1 LKEAELVNKLQQWE
15 SYLHQFSVLDLFQNV
30 VFLFKALIWYL
41 IVGLANI
48 LDAMNGMA
56 SKALVLLN
64 INNSPAFQEF
74 MKKYLPLFIAIG
86 IVFAGATLIGMMN
99 NRGKDQTLYDFYRN
113 LFIAMIVIIGFPWI
127 WGQATGTT
135 VKVANYI
142 NQSSSMSTNIISKNL
157 TDLYYIDKKYN
168 FDVSQFNS
176 SGESKDKAGLAEDK
190 EKNYLPKDRNGNI
203 KVSDLSRIN
212 PVETIDVGDPAVELS
227 KDGKEI
233 LSHQIIWSGKT
244 AKSKELGKGKFGFG
258 ESHYYRYK
266 YNSFR
271 ILFYLLMG
279 IVVSAILTW
288 KVAQISYEVWY
299 NGALVQ
305 GAAFFDLK
313 TGKRLIALTQKFF
326 ISLGAILVIFVM
338 QTLFNIG
345 YAYVDAS
352 VTTTDLRGLLL
363 NSILKIALLLTVID
377 GPNAFESVFGVDAG
391 LKSATRSIIAMNQ
404 GSQLIRSGMN
414 KLGDMSK
421 FAARNT
427 ARGGG
432 FIAGGIFG
440 AKSSPEEADAMNGIG
455 SDNKDHKSTSQD
467 QSTGA
472 EFGQGE
478 HSSTTGE
485 ETSSKGTE
493 NKSDEPSTG
502 QPSSEF
508 QGASTKTDKTSSEF
522 QNASTNN
529 SESSSAEEKDGEK
542 SSTNSASDENSP
554 FKADDFDDK
563 IEKANEQ
570 VDTHGLSSDYSDL
583 LNGQNEEAVRAFDD
597 VSLPHAVTET
607 VASNRKKVDD
617 AMLAYENAE
626 DKYRGIKQQESQE
639 VKSNLKE
646 IITPTPKGIKNAT
659 LKGYQAGETTRVVM
673 GRSAER
679 KHAKRELKE
688 AKQPFTADGLFSQE
702 PRGDMFN
709 GD

>member
-1 LKEAELVNKLQQWE
+1 MKEAELVNKLQQWE

-30 VFLFKALIWYL
+30 AFLFKALIWYL
-41 IVGLANI
+41 IVGLANV

-86 IVFAGATLIGMMN
+86 IVFAGATLIGMMT

-113 LFIAMIVIIGFPWI
+113 MFIAMIVIIGFPWI

-142 NQSSSMSTNIISKNL
+142 NQSSSMSTNIISKNV

-212 PVETIDVGDPAVELS
+212 PVETIDVGDPAIELS

-345 YAYVDAS
+345 YSYVDAS
-352 VTTTDLRGLLL
+352 ITTTDLRGLLL

-404 GSQLIRSGMN
+404 GSQLVRSGMN

-421 FAARNT
+421 FAARNA

-432 FIAGGIFG
+432 FIAGSIFG
-440 AKSSPEEADAMNGIG
+440 AKSSQPSQEEADAMNGIG
-455 SDNKDHKSTSQD
+455 SEHKDHKGKSQD
-467 QSTGA
+467 QATGA

-485 ETSSKGTE
+485 DTSSKGTE
-493 NKSDEPSTG
+493 NKADEPSTG
-502 QPSSEF
+502 Q
-508 QGASTKTDKTSSEF
+508 TSSEF
-522 QNASTNN
+522 QKSSTNN
-529 SESSSAEEKDGEK
+529 SESSSAEEKEGEK
-542 SSTNSASDENSP
+542 SSTNSPSDEDSP
-554 FKADDFDDK
+554 FKTDDFDDK
-563 IEKANEQ
+563 VEKANEQ
-570 VDTHGLSSDYSDL
+570 VDTQGLSSDYSDL
-583 LNGQNEEAVRAFDD
+583 LKGQNEEAVRAFDD
-597 VSLPHAVTET
+597 VTLPHAVTDT
-607 VASNRKKVDD
+607 VESNRKKVDE

-646 IITPTPKGIKNAT
+646 IVTPTQKGIKNAT
-659 LKGYQAGETTRVVM
+659 LKGYQAGETTKIAM
-673 GRSAER
+673 GWSSER
-679 KHAKRELKE
+679 KQAKQELKQ
-688 AKQPFTADGLFSQE
+688 AKQPFKADGLFSQE

>member
-1 LKEAELVNKLQQWE
+1 MKEAELVNKLQQWE
-15 SYLHQFSVLDLFQNV
+15 SYLHQFSALDLFQNV
-30 VFLFKALIWYL
+30 AFLFKALIWYL

-86 IVFAGATLIGMMN
+86 IVFAGATLIGMMT

-113 LFIAMIVIIGFPWI
+113 MFIAMIVIIGFPWI
-127 WGQATGTT
+127 WSQATGTT

-168 FDVSQFNS
+168 FDISQFNS

-212 PVETIDVGDPAVELS
+212 PVETIDVGDSAVELS

-345 YAYVDAS
+345 YSYVDAS
-352 VTTTDLRGLLL
+352 IATTDLRGLLL

-377 GPNAFESVFGVDAG
+377 GPNAFESAFGVDAG

-404 GSQLIRSGMN
+404 GSQLVRSGMN

-421 FAARNT
+421 FAARNA

-432 FIAGGIFG
+432 FIAGSIFG
-440 AKSSPEEADAMNGIG
+440 AKSSQEEADAMNGIG
-455 SDNKDHKSTSQD
+455 ADNKDSKGTSQD
-467 QSTGA
+467 QATGA

-485 ETSSKGTE
+485 DTSSKGTE
-493 NKSDEPSTG
+493 NKADDNTTG
-502 QPSSEF
+502 Q
-508 QGASTKTDKTSSEF
+508 TSSEF
-522 QNASTNN
+522 QNSSTKN
-529 SESSSAEEKDGEK
+529 SDSSSTEEKEGKK

-554 FKADDFDDK
+554 FKTDDFDDK
-563 IEKANEQ
+563 VEKANEQ

-597 VSLPHAVTET
+597 VTLPHAVTDT
-607 VASNRKKVDD
+607 VESNRKKVDE

-646 IITPTPKGIKNAT
+646 IVTPTQKGIKNAT
-659 LKGYQAGETTRVVM
+659 LKGYQAGETTKIAM
-673 GRSAER
+673 GWSSER
-679 KHAKRELKE
+679 KQAKQELKQ
-688 AKQPFTADGLFSQE
+688 AKQPFKADGLFSQE

>member
-1 LKEAELVNKLQQWE
+1 MKEAELVNKLQEWE
-15 SYLHQFSVLDLFQNV
+15 SYLHQFSVLDLFQNI

-86 IVFAGATLIGMMN
+86 IVFAGATLIGMMT

-113 LFIAMIVIIGFPWI
+113 MFIAMIVVIGFPWI

-135 VKVANYI
+135 VQVAKHI

-157 TDLYYIDKKYN
+157 TDLYYIDNKYN

-176 SGESKDKAGLAEDK
+176 SGESRDKAGLAEDK

-212 PVETIDVGDPAVELS
+212 PVETIDVGDPAVKLS

-244 AKSKELGKGKFGFG
+244 AKSKELGKGFMGFG
-258 ESHYYRYK
+258 ETHYFRYK

-279 IVVSAILTW
+279 IIVSAILTW

-326 ISLGAILVIFVM
+326 VSLGAILVIFVM

-352 VTTTDLRGLLL
+352 VATTDLRGLLL

-404 GSQLIRSGMN
+404 GSQLIRSGMS

-421 FAARNT
+421 FAARNA

-440 AKSSPEEADAMNGIG
+440 AKSSQPSQEEADAMNGIG
-455 SDNKDHKSTSQD
+455 SDNKGQKGTSQD
-467 QSTGA
+467 QATGA

-485 ETSSKGTE
+485 DRDTKGAE
-493 NKSDEPSTG
+493 NKTG
-502 QPSSEF
+502 EK
-508 QGASTKTDKTSSEF
+508 TTDKNSSEF
-522 QNASTNN
+522 QNTSTKN
-529 SESSSAEEKDGEK
+529 SESSSAEEKEGEK
-542 SSTNSASDENSP
+542 SSTNSTSDENSP
-554 FKADDFDDK
+554 FKTDDFDDK
-563 IEKANEQ
+563 IEKANDQ
-570 VDTHGLSSDYSDL
+570 MDTHGLSSDYSDI

-597 VSLPHAVTET
+597 VTLPHAVTDT
-607 VASNRKKVDD
+607 VESNRKKVDE

-646 IITPTPKGIKNAT
+646 IVTPTQKGIKNAT
-659 LKGYQAGETTRVVM
+659 LKGYQTGETTKKAI
-673 GRSAER
+673 GLSSER
-679 KHAKRELKE
+679 RQAKKELNE
-688 AKQPFTADGLFSQE
+688 AKKPFKADGLFSQE

>member
-1 LKEAELVNKLQQWE
+1 MKEAELVNKLQQWE

-30 VFLFKALIWYL
+30 AFLFKALIWYL
-41 IVGLANI
+41 IVGLANV

-86 IVFAGATLIGMMN
+86 IVFAGATLIGMMT

-113 LFIAMIVIIGFPWI
+113 IFIAMIVIIGFPWI

-142 NQSSSMSTNIISKNL
+142 NQSSSMSTNIISKNV

-190 EKNYLPKDRNGNI
+190 EKNYLPKDKNGNI

-212 PVETIDVGDPAVELS
+212 PVETIDVGDPAIELS

-345 YAYVDAS
+345 YSYVDAS
-352 VTTTDLRGLLL
+352 IATTDLRGLLL

-421 FAARNT
+421 FAARNA

-432 FIAGGIFG
+432 FIAGSIFG
-440 AKSSPEEADAMNGIG
+440 AKSSQPSQEEADAMNGIG
-455 SDNKDHKSTSQD
+455 SEHKDHKGTSQD
-467 QSTGA
+467 QATGA
-472 EFGQGE
+472 EFGQEE

-485 ETSSKGTE
+485 ETSSKGAE
-493 NKSDEPSTG
+493 NKADENTTG
-502 QPSSEF
+502 Q
-508 QGASTKTDKTSSEF
+508 TSSEF
-522 QNASTNN
+522 QNASTKTDKN
-529 SESSSAEEKDGEK
+529 SSEEEKNGEK
-542 SSTNSASDENSP
+542 SSTNSASDENSS
-554 FKADDFDDK
+554 FKTDDFDDK
-563 IEKANEQ
+563 VEKANEQ

-583 LNGQNEEAVRAFDD
+583 LNGENEEAVRAFDD
-597 VSLPHAVTET
+597 VTLPHAVTDT
-607 VASNRKKVDD
+607 VESNRKKVDE

-646 IITPTPKGIKNAT
+646 IVTPTQKGIKNAT
-659 LKGYQAGETTRVVM
+659 LKGYQAGETTKIAM
-673 GRSAER
+673 GWSSER
-679 KHAKRELKE
+679 KQAKQELKQ
-688 AKQPFTADGLFSQE
+688 AKQPFKADGLFSQE

>member
-1 LKEAELVNKLQQWE
+1 MKEAELVNKLQQWE

-30 VFLFKALIWYL
+30 AFLFKALIWYL

-86 IVFAGATLIGMMN
+86 IVFAGATLIGMMT

-113 LFIAMIVIIGFPWI
+113 MFIAMIVIIGFPWI

-142 NQSSSMSTNIISKNL
+142 NQSSSMSTNIISKNV

-190 EKNYLPKDRNGNI
+190 EKNYLPKDKNGNI
-203 KVSDLSRIN
+203 NVSDLSRIN
-212 PVETIDVGDPAVELS
+212 PVETIDVGDPAIELS

-345 YAYVDAS
+345 YSYVDAS
-352 VTTTDLRGLLL
+352 IATTDLRGLLL

-421 FAARNT
+421 FAARNI

-432 FIAGGIFG
+432 FIAGF
-440 AKSSPEEADAMNGIG
+440 AEKSSKPSQEEADAMNGIG
-455 SDNKDHKSTSQD
+455 SEHKDHNGTSQD

-485 ETSSKGTE
+485 DTSSKGTE
-493 NKSDEPSTG
+493 NKADENTTG
-502 QPSSEF
+502 Q
-508 QGASTKTDKTSSEF
+508 KSSEF
-522 QNASTNN
+522 QNASTKN

-542 SSTNSASDENSP
+542 SSTNSSSDENSP

-563 IEKANEQ
+563 VEKANDQ

-679 KHAKRELKE
+679 KQAKQELKE

>member
-1 LKEAELVNKLQQWE
+1 MKEAELVNKLQQWE
-15 SYLHQFSVLDLFQNV
+15 SYLHQFSSLDLFQNV
-30 VFLFKALIWYL
+30 ASFFKTMIWYL
-41 IVGLANI
+41 IIGLAQI

-64 INNSPAFQEF
+64 IYDSPAFREL

-86 IVFAGATLIGMMN
+86 IIFAGATLIGMMT

-113 LFIAMIVIIGFPWI
+113 LFIAMIVIIGFPWV
-127 WGQATGTT
+127 WGQATNTT
-135 VKVANYI
+135 AQVAKYI
-142 NQSSSMSTNIISKNL
+142 NQSTSMSTNIISKNV
-157 TDLYYIDKKYN
+157 TDLYYIDSKYK
-168 FDVSQFNS
+168 FDVSSFNS
-176 SGESKDKAGLAEDK
+176 KSEGTNKAGLGEDK
-190 EKNYLPKDRNGNI
+190 EKNYLPKDKNGNI
-203 KVSDLSRIN
+203 KVSDLSRIK
-212 PVETIDVGDPAVELS
+212 PSETIDTEKSAIDLS

-233 LSHQIIWSGKT
+233 LSHQIQWSGKT
-244 AKSKELGKGKFGFG
+244 AKAEELGKGFMGFG
-258 ESHYYRYK
+258 ATHYSRYK
-266 YNSFR
+266 INTFR

-279 IVVSAILTW
+279 IIVSAILTW

-352 VTTTDLRGLLL
+352 VETTDLKGFLL
-363 NSILKIALLLTVID
+363 NCILKVALLLTIID

-404 GSQLIRSGMN
+404 GSQLIQSGMN
-414 KLGDMSK
+414 KLGDVSK
-421 FAARNT
+421 FAARNA

-432 FIAGGIFG
+432 FIAGSLFG

-455 SDNKDHKSTSQD
+455 SEHKDHNGTSQD

-485 ETSSKGTE
+485 DTSSKGTE
-493 NKSDEPSTG
+493 NKADENTTG
-502 QPSSEF
+502 Q
-508 QGASTKTDKTSSEF
+508 KSSEF
-522 QNASTNN
+522 QNASTKN

-542 SSTNSASDENSP
+542 SSTNSPSDENSP
-554 FKADDFDDK
+554 FKTDDFDDK
-563 IEKANEQ
+563 VEKANEQ

-583 LNGQNEEAVRAFDD
+583 LNGQNEEAVRAFDE
-597 VSLPHAVTET
+597 VTLPHAVTDT
-607 VASNRKKVDD
+607 VESNRKKVDE

-646 IITPTPKGIKNAT
+646 IVTPTQKGIKNAT
-659 LKGYQAGETTRVVM
+659 LKGYQAGETAKIAM
-673 GRSAER
+673 GWSSER
-679 KHAKRELKE
+679 KQAKQELKQ
-688 AKQPFTADGLFSQE
+688 AKQPFKADGLFSQE